1 MDFGNNYFEFIPLD
15 SKWYEQVVNLRY
27 KNFFKDLNLPRE
39 IVSDSNEEESTHL
52 VCINSERLLGYG
64 RLTIDQNISQISQVV
79 VDPEVRGQGIASE
92 IISRL
97 IKRAIENN
105 SDKIYLNAR
114 LNAIDFYRKFD
125 FKPVGEVFSSSK
137 TTIPHQR
144 MEKLS

>member
-1 MDFGNNYFEFIPLD
+1 
-15 SKWYEQVVNLRY
+15 VVNLRY
-27 KNFFKDLNLPRE
+27 ENFFKDLNLPRE

-79 VDPEVRGQGIASE
+79 VDPEARGQGIASE

-105 SDKIYLNAR
+105 SDKVYLNAR